1 MEKADEVG
9 TDSRLCCCALLN
21 HVRLFAGPWT
31 VVCQVPL
38 PTSFSRQEYWNGV
51 LFPSLVDLSDP
62 GIKLI
67 FPASPVSPALAGG
80 FFTTS
85 TTWEAHTD
93 SRLLQTKSWMGS
105 GMGLLHACDLS
116 LVIGDS
122 LYYLATWCK
131 ELTHWKRPWFWERL
145 KAGGQGDKDE
155 GRGWGGWMASPTQWT
170 WVWTR
175 SRSWWWTRR
184 PGVLQ
189 SMGSQRAGHNWV
201 IELNWI
207 RDSVMSGFVKSK
219 KNLDLTWYTRKKR
232 KEKRYY
238 KWNMTTC
245 CILWHYYLKFCVN
258 VFYDEIT

>member
-122 LYYLATWCK
+122 LYYLAT
-131 ELTHWKRPWFWERL
+131 
-145 KAGGQGDKDE
+145 
-155 GRGWGGWMASPTQWT
+155 
-170 WVWTR
+170 
-175 SRSWWWTRR
+175 
-184 PGVLQ
+184 
-189 SMGSQRAGHNWV
+189 
-201 IELNWI
+201 
-207 RDSVMSGFVKSK
+207 
-219 KNLDLTWYTRKKR
+219 
-232 KEKRYY
+232 
-238 KWNMTTC
+238 
-245 CILWHYYLKFCVN
+245 
-258 VFYDEIT
+258 